1 MSSCLNAELYEIT
14 SNGPRWKRYPTQ
26 ILNTIKT
33 LSSSNAT
40 LIFVQN
46 PSLLLSAI
54 VVLYGKILHTTIVID
69 AHNAG
74 IFPLEGKSRLLN
86 KIAQLVN
93 SLSSNV
99 IISNPSLKRFI
110 NKKENEIFAIP
121 DPIPKVSRHNDYP
134 LKQDKINLVFICSWA
149 LDEPFGA
156 VFKMAENIA
165 NTTHIYI
172 TGNSKGKEKAI
183 TNKLPTNITLTGF
196 LPNDKYDDLI
206 HSCDA
211 IMVLTNRDNC
221 LVCGAYEGVAVEK
234 PMVLSKTD
242 ALVHHFNKGSVYTD
256 NTSSN
261 IADSIKQLINNY
273 DKLSCEIKTLKKE
286 LKSNME
292 STLFKFNEKIGN

>member
-1 MSSCLNAELYEIT
+1 M
-14 SNGPRWKRYPTQ
+14 Q
-26 ILNTIKT
+26 ILNTIKI

-40 LIFVQN
+40 IIFVQN

-54 VVLYGKILHTTIVID
+54 VVLYGKFLHKTTIID

-74 IFPLEGKSRLLN
+74 IFPIEGKSIILN
-86 KIAQLVN
+86 KTAQLIN
-93 SLSSNV
+93 SLSTNV
-99 IISNPSLKRFI
+99 IISNPALKPFI
-110 NKKENEIFAIP
+110 NKKEDKIFAIP
-121 DPIPKVSRHNDYP
+121 DPIPEISRHNDYP
-134 LKQDKINLVFICSWA
+134 LKHDKINLVFICSWA

-172 TGNSKGKEKAI
+172 TGNSKGKEKTI
-183 TNKLPTNITLTGF
+183 INKLPTNVTLTGF
-196 LPNDKYDDLI
+196 LPNDKYNDLI
-206 HSCDA
+206 HGCDA

-234 PMVLSKTD
+234 PMVLSKKK

-261 IADSIKQLINNY
+261 IEKSIKQLINNY

-292 STLFKFNEKIGN
+292 STLFKFSKMIDNYST